1 MTEASAWRAA
11 RLKANYFLPP
21 LSSGNE
27 WEQVGVATG
36 GRLEPDR
43 DQTGTRPEP
52 GYWDQTR
59 TRLGPA
65 ELSVLHWCPCEA
77 AGPDVPP
84 TGGSLINYSCT
95 RPSLGRRAPC
105 WETFTFITRQ
115 VDLIKKTRKK
125 KQEKQS
131 EGLAA
136 NASG

>member
-1 MTEASAWRAA
+1 MISELVGGDNSGLMGSIWTYPRMLLRLRLRLLPGLAISHPLPAEANLPSSPPPELTSSRRQMTEASAWRAA

-59 TRLGPA
+59 T
-65 ELSVLHWCPCEA
+65 
-77 AGPDVPP
+77 
-84 TGGSLINYSCT
+84 
-95 RPSLGRRAPC
+95 
-105 WETFTFITRQ
+105 Q
-115 VDLIKKTRKK
+115 
-125 KQEKQS
+125 
-131 EGLAA
+131 
-136 NASG
+136 